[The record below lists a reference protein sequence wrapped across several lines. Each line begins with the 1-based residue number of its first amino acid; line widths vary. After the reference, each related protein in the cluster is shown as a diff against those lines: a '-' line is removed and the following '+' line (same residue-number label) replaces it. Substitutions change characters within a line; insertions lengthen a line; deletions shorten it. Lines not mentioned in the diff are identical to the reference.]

1 MELEMKNQS
10 MTKDEMIELASLIQD
25 QKPEKDYDH
34 KLKPADYRLADNS
47 TQWFLYKDL
56 AVRIETEL
64 QSINIMVFTDR
75 GGPLGN
81 NLLHEDFDAKKSYD
95 TKK

>member
-1 MELEMKNQS
+1 MELEMNNQAL
-10 MTKDEMIELASLIQD
+10 TKDEMIELASLIQD

-34 KLKPADYRLADNS
+34 NLKPADYRLTDNS

-81 NLLHEDFDAKKSYD
+81 NLLHEDFDASKSYD